1 MKHYILYIPG
11 LGDSYDDFRMK
22 ALRGW
27 SLFGVTTQLVP
38 MKWYDGRAYE
48 TKFQDASDIITGI
61 TDTGATVSLIGESAG
76 GSMAINLF
84 AAHPK
89 VARLITIAG
98 VNKSSTPVA
107 ARTLRRGPAF
117 AVSRQYID
125 DSLSK
130 ISDSRRRHIY
140 TLSALSDNVVT
151 SRYSSIP
158 SANNRRILSIGHLLT
173 ITLCLT
179 LLSSYIVHL
188 AKKPTSV

>member
-11 LGDSYDDFRMK
+11 LGDGYDDFRAK
-22 ALRGW
+22 ALRTW

-38 MKWYDGRAYE
+38 MQWYDGKTYE
-48 TKFQDASDIITGI
+48 SKFQHASDIIADKI
-61 TDTGATVSLIGESAG
+61 MTGATVSLIGESAG

-117 AVSRQYID
+117 ALSRQHLN

-130 ISDSRRRHIY
+130 IGDNRRRNIY
-140 TLSALSDNVVT
+140 TLSALSDNIVT
-151 SRYSSIP
+151 SQYSSIP
-158 SANNRRILSIGHLLT
+158 GANNRRILSIGHLLT

-188 AKKPTSV
+188 AKQPTSV